1 MKRRPILALTALASL
16 ERALSGVADPTR
28 EPSPIAEERKNMH
41 GSQLLRVAGV
51 WLVVGALLV
60 AGTASARAD
69 QGRRLPT
76 LTGASCAVH
85 TALQRGPLGSDSQ
98 TSPARGAALQEYD
111 DGILDVVSAP
121 DICMANVVTNDNQT
135 ITMGIHVHDRAGF
148 AALDTYRILLNADS
162 NATTGAP
169 ADAGAA
175 AGAEFV
181 IDIADGASRLSSW
194 NGSSF
199 EPVVPQ
205 PEIPT
210 AWSDDYGGPALQV
223 GRAALGDPQ
232 AFNFIL
238 ETANGE
244 DLDLA
249 PDSGS
254 WSYAVTPLQLTA
266 GRLAVGPA
274 RAGKPLAVA
283 MEVERS
289 DFEIALDEGAIVCRA
304 TVAGQRLAG
313 RGLFAGDLVV
323 CSWRLPKNAR
333 GKRVTGSV
341 SVTFQGVTAKR
352 SFAVKV
358 R

>member
-1 MKRRPILALTALASL
+1 
-16 ERALSGVADPTR
+16 
-28 EPSPIAEERKNMH
+28 MH
-41 GSQLLRVAGV
+41 GSQLLRVVGV
-51 WLVVGALLV
+51 WLVLGALLV

-69 QGRRLPT
+69 QGSRLPA

-85 TALQRGPLGSDSQ
+85 TALRHMPLSSDSQ
-98 TSPARGAALQEYD
+98 TSPAHSAALQHYD
-111 DGILDVVSAP
+111 DDILDVESAP
-121 DICMANVVTNDNQT
+121 DICMANVVTNDNHA
-135 ITMGIHVHDRAGF
+135 ITLGIHLHDRLGF
-148 AALDTYRILLNADS
+148 AVLDTYSILLDADS

-169 ADAGAA
+169 ADVGVA
-175 AGAEFV
+175 AGAEYA
-181 IDIADGASRLSSW
+181 IDVADGASRLSSW

-210 AWSDDYGGPALQV
+210 AWSDGYGPVLQV

-232 AFNFIL
+232 AFNLIL
-238 ETANGE
+238 KTANAE

-254 WSYAVTPLQLTA
+254 WSYSVTPLQLTA

-304 TVAGQRLAG
+304 TVAGRRLVG
-313 RGLFAGDLVV
+313 RGLFAGELIV
-323 CSWRLPKNAR
+323 CSWRLPKDAR
-333 GKRVTGSV
+333 GKRVRGSV
-341 SVTFQGVTAKR
+341 SVTFQSVTAKR
-352 SFAVKV
+352 SFTV
-358 R
+358 RVS